1 MGRQLATLS
10 LVWQSA
16 GMDTLPTLILALACA
31 VFAALCGWRGAQLPD
46 PLRGPRL
53 VPWRFLMVL
62 AGAGAVLM
70 LVSAVRG
77 AGGAEG

>member
-1 MGRQLATLS
+1 MSPAIQLS
-10 LVWQSA
+10 
-16 GMDTLPTLILALACA
+16 LALACA
-31 VFAALCGWRGAQLPD
+31 AVAALCGWRGAQLPD

-62 AGAGAVLM
+62 AGAGAVLL
-70 LVSAVRG
+70 LVSAVSG